1 MSEKIVNELI
11 LVINPGATSTKFAVF
26 NGEKQLLKKTIQHS
40 VSDLKSFIQIFDQYH
55 YRLELILASLREE
68 GVALDRL
75 KAVVGR
81 GGILKPLSG
90 GTYQINTQM
99 VADLKVAERGEH
111 ASNLGAVMA
120 FDIAEKLKI
129 ASYIVDPVSVDEMTA
144 VARISG
150 MPELPRVSLS
160 HALNMKAVARKAAQQ
175 LGRRYEEVDFIV
187 VHLGTGISVS
197 PHKNGLMIDVN
208 NAMEEGPFSP
218 DRSGGLPA
226 SQLVR
231 LCFSGQYSYQEL
243 KRKIN
248 GQGGVYAYLGTRDM
262 REVEEQAEQG
272 NKQAAEIMEAFCY
285 QVAKE
290 IGAMATVLEGRVD
303 RIILTGGM
311 AFSGKIV
318 AQISKRVQFIA
329 PILVMPG
336 EEELESL
343 ALGAL
348 RVLRGEEEVR
358 YYQ

>member
-1 MSEKIVNELI
+1 MSEKIANELI

-26 NGEKQLLKKTIQHS
+26 NGETQLLKKIIQHS
-40 VSDLKSFIQIFDQYH
+40 VSDLQNFIQIFDQYH
-55 YRLELILASLREE
+55 YRLELILTSLREE
-68 GVALDRL
+68 GVALDSL

-99 VADLKVAERGEH
+99 VADLKLAERGEH

-144 VARISG
+144 VARFSG
-150 MPELPRVSLS
+150 MPELPRISLS

-175 LGRRYEEVDFIV
+175 LGRRYEEVHFIV

-231 LCFSGQYSYQEL
+231 LCYSGQYSYQEL

-262 REVEEQAEQG
+262 REVEALADQG
-272 NKQAAEIMEAFCY
+272 NKLAAETLEAFCY

-290 IGAMATVLEGRVD
+290 IGAMATVLEGQVD

-329 PILVMPG
+329 PILLIPG

-343 ALGAL
+343 ALGVL
-348 RVLRGEEEVR
+348 RILRGEEEVR
-358 YYQ
+358 NYQ

>member
-1 MSEKIVNELI
+1 MSKKIANELI

-26 NGEKQLLKKTIQHS
+26 NGETQLLKKTIQHS
-40 VSDLKSFIQIFDQYH
+40 VSDLQNFIQIFDQYH
-55 YRLELILASLREE
+55 YRLELILTSLREE
-68 GVALDRL
+68 GVALDSL

-99 VADLKVAERGEH
+99 VADLKLAERGEH

-144 VARISG
+144 VARFSG
-150 MPELPRVSLS
+150 MPELPRISLS

-175 LGRRYEEVDFIV
+175 LGRRYEEVHFIV

-231 LCFSGQYSYQEL
+231 LCYSGQYSYQEL

-262 REVEEQAEQG
+262 REVEALADQG
-272 NKQAAEIMEAFCY
+272 NKLAAETLEAFCY

-290 IGAMATVLEGRVD
+290 IGAMATVLEGQVD

-329 PILVMPG
+329 PILVIPG

-358 YYQ
+358 NYQ

>member
-1 MSEKIVNELI
+1 MSEKAANELI

-26 NGEKQLLKKTIQHS
+26 NGELQVLKKTIQHS
-40 VSDLKSFIQIFDQYH
+40 VHDLQHFIQLFDQYH
-55 YRLELILASLREE
+55 YRLDLILASLREE
-68 GVALDRL
+68 GVALDSL

-90 GTYQINTQM
+90 GTYLINAQM
-99 VADLKVAERGEH
+99 VADLKLAERGEH

-150 MPELPRVSLS
+150 MPELPRISLS

-175 LGRRYEEVDFIV
+175 LGRRYEEVHFIV

-208 NAMEEGPFSP
+208 NAIEEGPFSP
-218 DRSGGLPA
+218 DRCGGLPV
-226 SQLVR
+226 SQLAR
-231 LCFSGQYSYQEL
+231 LCYSGQYSYQEL
-243 KRKIN
+243 KRRIN
-248 GQGGVYAYLGTRDM
+248 GQGGIYAYLGTRDM
-262 REVEEQAEQG
+262 REVEELVEQG

-290 IGAMATVLEGRVD
+290 IGAMSTVLEGQVD
-303 RIILTGGM
+303 RIILTGGI

-329 PILVMPG
+329 PILVIPG

-343 ALGAL
+343 ALGTL
-348 RVLRGEEEVR
+348 RVLRGEEEAR
-358 YYQ
+358 IYQ